1 MFRNCRGARRPAAP
15 LRTRAVSL
23 LIKAALAIGALVLAV
38 AVFAVVSVIRLE
50 KPAYRVVHE
59 RGNIE
64 YRQYEP
70 YLVSETVI
78 ERARDYKAA
87 GNEGFRRLFRYI
99 SGANAG
105 ESKIAMTVPV
115 AQTESSQKIAMTA
128 PVQQT
133 EAAEGWRVAFML
145 PGEYTLETA
154 PQPTDSR
161 VKIRAVPGRLV
172 AVLRYSGR
180 WTERNYIEQR
190 SALLDA
196 LKKESITPVGEVQSA
211 QYAPPSTPPFLRR
224 NEVLVE
230 IERLPDH

>member
-1 MFRNCRGARRPAAP
+1 MSVLLKA
-15 LRTRAVSL
+15 L
-23 LIKAALAIGALVLAV
+23 LIIGALLLVV
-38 AVFAVVSVIRLE
+38 VGYAVVSVIRLE
-50 KPAYRVVHE
+50 KPTYRVVYE
-59 RGNIE
+59 RGDIE

-78 ERARDYKAA
+78 EQVRDYKAA

-105 ESKIAMTVPV
+105 QTKIAMTVPV

-128 PVQQT
+128 PVQQA
-133 EAAEGWRVAFML
+133 EVAEGWRVAFML
-145 PGEYTLETA
+145 PGEYTLESA

-161 VKIRAVPGRLV
+161 VKIRAVPGKLT

-180 WTERNYIEQR
+180 WTESNYTENR
-190 SALLDA
+190 AALLET
-196 LKKESITPVGEVQSA
+196 LKQESITPVGEVQSA
-211 QYAPPSTPPFLRR
+211 QYAPPFTPPFLRR

-230 IERLPDH
+230 IDRLPE

>member
-1 MFRNCRGARRPAAP
+1 MS
-15 LRTRAVSL
+15 V
-23 LIKAALAIGALVLAV
+23 LIKTALAISALLLAV
-38 AVFAVVSVIRLE
+38 LVYGVFSVIRLE

-59 RGNIE
+59 RGGIE

-78 ERARDYKAA
+78 EGARDYKAA

-145 PGEYTLETA
+145 PSEYTLETA
-154 PQPTDSR
+154 PQPADSR
-161 VKIRAVPGRLV
+161 VKIRAVPARLV

-180 WTERNYIEQR
+180 WTERNYTEKR
-190 SALLDA
+190 AALLEA
-196 LKKESITPVGEVQSA
+196 LKQESITPVGEVQSA
-211 QYAPPSTPPFLRR
+211 QYAPPATPPFLRR

-230 IERLPDH
+230 IDRLPDH

>member
-1 MFRNCRGARRPAAP
+1 MS
-15 LRTRAVSL
+15 V
-23 LIKAALAIGALVLAV
+23 LIKAGLIIGALLLAV
-38 AVFAVVSVIRLE
+38 VVYGVISVIRLE
-50 KPAYRVVHE
+50 KPGYRVLYE
-59 RGNIE
+59 SGDIE

-70 YLVSETVI
+70 YLVSETLI
-78 ERARDYKAA
+78 EQAKDYKTA

-105 ESKIAMTVPV
+105 QAKISMTVPV
-115 AQTESSQKIAMTA
+115 AQTESSEKISMTV

-145 PGEYTLETA
+145 PSEYTLETA
-154 PQPTDSR
+154 PQPTDKR
-161 VKIRAVPGRLV
+161 VTIRAVPGRLT

-180 WTERNYIEQR
+180 WTESNYAEKR
-190 SALLDA
+190 AALLEA
-196 LKKESITPVGEVQSA
+196 LKQESITPVGEVQSA

-230 IERLPDH
+230 IDRLPEN

>member
-1 MFRNCRGARRPAAP
+1 MS
-15 LRTRAVSL
+15 V
-23 LIKAALAIGALVLAV
+23 LIKAALVIGALLLAAV
-38 AVFAVVSVIRLE
+38 AFAVFSVIRLE
-50 KPAYRVVHE
+50 KPAYRVIDE
-59 RGNIE
+59 RGDIE

-78 ERARDYKAA
+78 EQARDYNTA
-87 GNEGFRRLFRYI
+87 GTEGFRRLFRYI

-105 ESKIAMTVPV
+105 QAKISMTVPV

-145 PGEYTLETA
+145 PSEYTLESA
-154 PQPTDSR
+154 PQP
-161 VKIRAVPGRLV
+161 LV

-180 WTERNYIEQR
+180 WTERDYMEKR
-190 SALLDA
+190 AALLEA
-196 LKKESITPVGEVQSA
+196 LKKESITPVGEMQSA
-211 QYAPPSTPPFLRR
+211 QYTPPATPSFLRR

-230 IERLPDH
+230 VDRLPE